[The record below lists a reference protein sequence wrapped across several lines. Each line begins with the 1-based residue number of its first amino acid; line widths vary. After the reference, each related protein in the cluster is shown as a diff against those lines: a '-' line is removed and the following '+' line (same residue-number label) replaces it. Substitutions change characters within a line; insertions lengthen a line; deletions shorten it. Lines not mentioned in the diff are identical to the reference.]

1 MSVPKHRPLYLF
13 ENEWWRDLTDKIF
26 TPSTNLILCKM
37 SLLQVVFKICLTIF
51 MYEGVL
57 TSDLS
62 KRILLGDTDSI
73 DVRLRQVETK
83 IQKLE
88 VESHTE
94 IQNLTNT
101 IHVLQQKGKF
111 LYSNT
116 LSLQLTFK
124 KCLKIP
130 KGYR

>member
-1 MSVPKHRPLYLF
+1 MVAC
-13 ENEWWRDLTDKIF
+13 DLIDKMF
-26 TPSTNLILCKM
+26 TPSTLQLYLHVIPNLRLYKM
-37 SLLQVVFKICLTIF
+37 SLLQMVFKICLIIF

-73 DVRLRQVETK
+73 DGRLRQVEMK

-88 VESHTE
+88 AKSHTE
-94 IQNLTNT
+94 IQTLSNT

-111 LYSNT
+111 LYLNT
-116 LSLQLTFK
+116 LSRQLTFK

-130 KGYR
+130 KG

>member
-1 MSVPKHRPLYLF
+1 MVAC
-13 ENEWWRDLTDKIF
+13 DLIDKMF
-26 TPSTNLILCKM
+26 TPSTLQLYLHVIPNLRLYKM
-37 SLLQVVFKICLTIF
+37 SLLQMVFKICLIIF

-62 KRILLGDTDSI
+62 KRILLGDTNSI
-73 DVRLRQVETK
+73 DGRLRQVEMK

-88 VESHTE
+88 AKSHTE
-94 IQNLTNT
+94 IQTLSNT

-111 LYSNT
+111 LYLNT
-116 LSLQLTFK
+116 LSRQLTFK

-130 KGYR
+130 KG